1 MEDSSQGSRRSQ
13 RAPQRPE
20 SSASSHTRMTPSS
33 SNSSST
39 NLPRNNNM
47 NGRGSSGV
55 SLLQERLRERKV
67 ESARQNRR
75 RSVDLSGTVNM
86 RDVQSSPVKAT
97 MMREETRPSSCGV
110 SNGGMGVKQIGDQV
124 STLHKQ
130 NFDLKLELYHRRQRQ
145 EALEARLEA
154 AEKKI
159 AEQEELQEINDQ
171 LLAELEKRDN
181 AVNEAVQ
188 VICELEEKVERLER
202 ERSDVKAFDASY
214 EPGYFDDGTTAENPS
229 SSPPQYEKSQLQPRR
244 SVPRMPSFLSETTQ
258 GTENLRSLYL
268 PHEGSHSDVGLPKLP
283 EEFSSDGNG
292 DGMNSP
298 RLSVLSESSFV
309 SIYGQKNLQL
319 DEPVEDE
326 LPRRHRASSSV
337 EKWVDERPIPAAT
350 PARPTPPMRKSQF
363 LSINNVLESPLQR
376 LEKLKHTLE
385 KTNRGVQ
392 LSERNPSV
400 QEKRKSKELR
410 KVFTD
415 QGNFEHQQTLP
426 PTPDTISTNTL
437 RHYQN
442 SNDTLAQDRMREGTF
457 LNSIS
462 AFPTPTETYNAFQ
475 STLSIRPRSA
485 GETVTSRREGHG
497 WDTPSE
503 DHTDLASI
511 SSNGTYSPPLHP
523 KRVMTPNL
531 FSFSGGDWGRDMMY
545 NDEPELPAHTRS
557 RYQELRR
564 LKNSEHPRSDD
575 TVRYDEQPQ
584 YGTVPID
591 TTPKPEVSDRRSSLL
606 ATTKLRKSNKS
617 SINSVEPATPSPTAS
632 TTPHKNRF
640 SSLSLFRRGETQS
653 SPAPNATTNTQPYQ
667 PQPQQPIRSK
677 PASRTQSY
685 FDPSNDM
692 EDEEARATPP
702 PIKRTRPGHA
712 YRPSSAGT
720 GAVRRGGASEQAMVQ
735 DERDKGRAR
744 RGSLTGGVGANVEE
758 EGVRSGGGGKKWFGL
773 GRSGSQRRN

>member
-1 MEDSSQGSRRSQ
+1 MEDSSLGSRRSQ
-13 RAPQRPE
+13 ARPPRPE

-33 SNSSST
+33 SNSSSIH
-39 NLPRNNNM
+39 LPKNNT
-47 NGRGSSGV
+47 GAKGSSGV

-75 RSVDLSGTVNM
+75 RSVDLSTSVNV

-97 MMREETRPSSCGV
+97 MMRDERRPSSSGV
-110 SNGGMGVKQIGDQV
+110 RDGGMGVKQIGDQV

-154 AEKKI
+154 AEKQI

-202 ERSDVKAFDASY
+202 ERSGVKAFEATY
-214 EPGYFDDGTTAENPS
+214 EPGYFDDTTVENPS
-229 SSPPQYEKSQLQPRR
+229 SSPPQYEKSQVQPRR

-268 PHEGSHSDVGLPKLP
+268 PHEGSYSDVGLPKLP
-283 EEFSSDGNG
+283 EEFSSDGENG
-292 DGMNSP
+292 GMNSP

-309 SIYGQKNLQL
+309 SVYGQKNLQL
-319 DEPVEDE
+319 DDPVEDE
-326 LPRRHRASSSV
+326 QPRRHRASSSV
-337 EKWVDERPIPAAT
+337 EKWVDERPIPTAT

-363 LSINNVLESPLQR
+363 LSINDVLESPLQR

-385 KTNRGVQ
+385 KSNRGIQ
-392 LSERNPSV
+392 RLERNPSV

-415 QGNFEHQQTLP
+415 QGSFEQQEALP

-442 SNDTLAQDRMREGTF
+442 SNDTLAQDRMKEGTF

-462 AFPTPTETYNAFQ
+462 AFPTPNETYNAFQ
-475 STLSIRPRSA
+475 STVSIRPRSA

-511 SSNGTYSPPLHP
+511 SSSGTYSQPLHP

-564 LKNSEHPRSDD
+564 LKNNELPRSDD
-575 TVRYDEQPQ
+575 TIRYDEQPQ

-617 SINSVEPATPSPTAS
+617 SINSVEPATPSPTTS
-632 TTPHKNRF
+632 VTPHKNRF
-640 SSLSLFRRGETQS
+640 SSLSLFRRGES
-653 SPAPNATTNTQPYQ
+653 SPATSNNTNTQTYQ
-667 PQPQQPIRSK
+667 PTTQQPIRNK

-685 FDPSNDM
+685 FDQGV

-702 PIKRTRPGHA
+702 PIKRTRPGQA

-720 GAVRRGGASEQAMVQ
+720 GAVKRGAAVEQFQVMEEQV
-735 DERDKGRAR
+735 KGRAR
-744 RGSLTGGVGANVEE
+744 RGSLNGGVQSNAGEE
-758 EGVRSGGGGKKWFGL
+758 DVARSGGKKWFGL

>member
-1 MEDSSQGSRRSQ
+1 
-13 RAPQRPE
+13 
-20 SSASSHTRMTPSS
+20 MTPSS

-39 NLPRNNNM
+39 NLPRNQST
-47 NGRGSSGV
+47 RGTSGA

-67 ESARQNRR
+67 ESARHNRR
-75 RSVDLSGTVNM
+75 RSVDMSVNN

-97 MMREETRPSSCGV
+97 LMRDERRPSSCGI
-110 SNGGMGVKQIGDQV
+110 SNNGKPMGVKQVEDQV

-145 EALEARLEA
+145 EALEGRLEA
-154 AEKKI
+154 AEKQI
-159 AEQEELQEINDQ
+159 AEQAELQEINDQ

-181 AVNEAVQ
+181 AVNEAVR
-188 VICELEEKVERLER
+188 VICELEEKIERYER
-202 ERSDVKAFDASY
+202 DREDVKAFDATY
-214 EPGYFDDGTTAENPS
+214 EPGYFGQDEGPS
-229 SSPPQYEKSQLQPRR
+229 SSPPQFEKNALRPTR

-268 PHEGSHSDVGLPKLP
+268 PNNESYSDAGLPKLP
-283 EEFSSDGNG
+283 EELS

-309 SIYGQKNLQL
+309 SIYGQKQLQL
-319 DEPVEDE
+319 DDPVNDE
-326 LPRRHRASSSV
+326 QPRRHRASSSV
-337 EKWVDERPIPAAT
+337 EKWVDERPVPSI
-350 PARPTPPMRKSQF
+350 TPPVRTTAAMRKSQF
-363 LSINNVLESPLQR
+363 LSINDVLESPLQR

-385 KTNRGVQ
+385 KSNRGVQ
-392 LSERNPSV
+392 QLERNSSI
-400 QEKRKSKELR
+400 QEKRRSKELR

-415 QGNFEHQQTLP
+415 QGNFEHQQQGLP

-442 SNDTLAQDRMREGTF
+442 SNDTLAQDRMKEGTF

-462 AFPTPTETYNAFQ
+462 AFPTPTETFNAFQ

-503 DHTDLASI
+503 GLTTDVASV
-511 SSNGTYSPPLHP
+511 SSNDTYSAQPLGS
-523 KRVMTPNL
+523 KRIMTPNL

-545 NDEPELPAHTRS
+545 NNEPELPAHTRS

-564 LKNSEHPRSDD
+564 LNMDNPRSDD
-575 TVRYDEQPQ
+575 TVRNRESRYEETPQ

-591 TTPKPEVSDRRSSLL
+591 TTQKPEVADRRSSLS
-606 ATTKLRKSNKS
+606 ATTKIRKSNNS
-617 SINSVEPATPSPTAS
+617 SIHSANPIQSAAPSPTAA

-640 SSLSLFRRGETQS
+640 SSLGLFRRSETSPVVNSNS
-653 SPAPNATTNTQPYQ
+653 SPFQP
-667 PQPQQPIRSK
+667 PSQQPIRSK
-677 PASRTQSY
+677 PASRAQSY
-685 FDPSNDM
+685 FDNSNGNPGLD
-692 EDEEARATPP
+692 DEEARATPP
-702 PIKRTRPGHA
+702 PIKRTRPGQA
-712 YRPSSAGT
+712 YRPSSAGA
-720 GAVRRGGASEQAMVQ
+720 GAIRRGPGSAMEQVQ
-735 DERDKGRAR
+735 VQEELNKGRVR
-744 RGSLTGGVGANVEE
+744 RGSLTTNGNGQVNLDEDVTKGA
-758 EGVRSGGGGKKWFGL
+758 SGGGKKWFGL